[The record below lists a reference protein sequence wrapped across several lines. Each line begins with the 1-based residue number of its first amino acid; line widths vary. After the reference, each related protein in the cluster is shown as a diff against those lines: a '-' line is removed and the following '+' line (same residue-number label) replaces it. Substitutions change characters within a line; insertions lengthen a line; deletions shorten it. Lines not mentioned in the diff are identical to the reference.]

1 MAEKLSKLLLH
12 ALITMVILWVV
23 RLVFI
28 VKYVPFDL
36 LTGNRQALPL
46 AAYNVFRFDFQVA
59 SYLLILPTLLVFA
72 VLLWRNQGFER
83 FLRRFSVWYFVVLDV
98 LILIISI
105 IDLGFYA
112 NFNSHINLTIFD
124 FFNEGPTGLLQTIWE
139 EYHCM
144 LYLFL
149 LFASNDRMM

>member
-12 ALITMVILWVV
+12 ALIIMVILWVV

-28 VKYVPFDL
+28 VEYVPFDL

-72 VLLWRNQGFER
+72 VLLWRNQGFEH

-105 IDLGFYA
+105 IDLAFM
-112 NFNSHINLTIFD
+112 
-124 FFNEGPTGLLQTIWE
+124 PTSIRISTSQSSTFSTKDPSVFCKPFGKNTTVCFISS
-139 EYHCM
+139 C
-144 LYLFL
+144 
-149 LFASNDRMM
+149 FAWPPSS